1 MWPQKWDAVWLW
13 FWLNCTVKCGTK
25 TDPKP
30 HCTANTPRC
39 KHSMIN
45 HTLFSLYYLIKD
57 KNKTKQN
64 KTKQKKKKIVVVWS
78 EGKLPF
84 VKSDNYYRPFTTGR
98 YFYIFLIKKK
108 KKQIQVRT
116 SCTIA
121 TIGPNLTQKKKKS
134 HKSFNHFWVTKWVR
148 VVCMVYHWRE
158 TIMFG

>member
-1 MWPQKWDAVWLW
+1 MWSQKWDAVWLW

-45 HTLFSLYYLIKD
+45 HTLFVLYCLIKD
-57 KNKTKQN
+57 KNKN
-64 KTKQKKKKIVVVWS
+64 KFVVVWS

-84 VKSDNYYRPFTTGR
+84 VQSDNYYKPFTTGH
-98 YFYIFLIKKK
+98 YFYIFLIKLIFFKK
-108 KKQIQVRT
+108 NT
-116 SCTIA
+116 SK
-121 TIGPNLTQKKKKS
+121 NLMYNCYNWSQPYTHTHTKS
-134 HKSFNHFWVTKWVR
+134 HQSLNHFWVTKRVR

-158 TIMFG
+158 TIMVG